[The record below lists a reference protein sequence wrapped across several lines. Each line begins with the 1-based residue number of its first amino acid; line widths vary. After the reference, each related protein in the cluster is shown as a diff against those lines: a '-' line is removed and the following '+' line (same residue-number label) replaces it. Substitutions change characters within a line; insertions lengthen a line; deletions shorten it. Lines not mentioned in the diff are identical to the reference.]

1 MKRTL
6 KKFATIVFVSLL
18 IFGFAA
24 VTGNAAANRVVK
36 LKNQSFT
43 SKKSV
48 ARKKAVTVKRGG
60 WTVKMGTLGTGF
72 LKFKAPKTKKY
83 VFNYSGLQSNSSY
96 TNGYT
101 YVMVDSKYGNNYLT
115 MSNVRTQGGVTAS
128 IYINNRSNTTGTM
141 KYRFLSSR
149 YAAVKL
155 KKGQVV
161 YLYFSFDPNAS
172 LNLKVK

>member
-1 MKRTL
+1 
-6 KKFATIVFVSLL
+6 
-18 IFGFAA
+18 
-24 VTGNAAANRVVK
+24 
-36 LKNQSFT
+36 
-43 SKKSV
+43 
-48 ARKKAVTVKRGG
+48 
-60 WTVKMGTLGTGF
+60 
-72 LKFKAPKTKKY
+72 
-83 VFNYSGLQSNSSY
+83 
-96 TNGYT
+96 
-101 YVMVDSKYGNNYLT
+101 MVDSKYGKNYLT